1 MVMTERQ
8 SGGADIY
15 DAMYGESEDDLRP
28 LERGAMSLKTGSD
41 DEGGSDRYP
50 YSRINALQAEIKFRA
65 LYDFI
70 KDYLPKSHK
79 TKVLVNDL
87 VRLCQDM
94 LNAEANRRQLRFDI
108 EDVRAQYWVN
118 RAGKG
123 GAEHIERADELLD
136 RWGNADLLQ
145 IVIRRRRIREGLAA
159 VEHERARWHT
169 ATRKKELLEE
179 MATRLRQPA
188 YQYFQAR
195 KEQYDIMRELA
206 EDRARGIPIQD
217 FSNLI
222 TRIQEGKATEAEIL
236 MDAPWPFFEA
246 FDVCVQ
252 DADVD
257 NPHWDHIRQLQAA
270 AAKAQAA
277 RTRNRWKPRDEGS
290 DDA

>member
-1 MVMTERQ
+1 MVIGERER
-8 SGGADIY
+8 GGVDIY

-28 LERGAMSLKTGSD
+28 LDRGAMSLKMGSD
-41 DEGGSDRYP
+41 DGGGDDKYP

-70 KDYLPKSHK
+70 KDYLPKAHK

-118 RAGKG
+118 RAGKNG
-123 GAEHIERADELLD
+123 SEHIERADELLD

-145 IVIRRRRIREGLAA
+145 ILIRRKRIREDLAA

-179 MATRLRQPA
+179 MATRLPQAA

-236 MDAPWPFFEA
+236 MNAPWPFFEA

-270 AAKAQAA
+270 AAKAQQA
-277 RTRNRWKPRDEGS
+277 RNRNRWKPRDEGT

>member
-1 MVMTERQ
+1 MVMAER
-8 SGGADIY
+8 GGSDIY
-15 DAMYGESEDDLRP
+15 DTMYGESEDDLRP
-28 LERGAMSLKTGSD
+28 LERGAMSLRMGSE
-41 DEGGSDRYP
+41 DEGGDDRFP

-70 KDYLPKSHK
+70 KDYLPKAHR

-94 LNAEANRRQLRFDI
+94 MNADANRRQLRFDI
-108 EDVRAQYWVN
+108 EDIRAQYWVN
-118 RAGKG
+118 RAGKKG
-123 GAEHIERADELLD
+123 SEFIESADELLD

-145 IVIRRRRIREGLAA
+145 ILIRRKRIKEELPA

-179 MATRLRQPA
+179 MATRLPQAA

-206 EDRARGIPIQD
+206 EDRARGIPLQD

-222 TRIQEGKATEAEIL
+222 TRIQEGKASEAEIL
-236 MDAPWPFFEA
+236 MNAPWPFFEA

-252 DADVD
+252 DADVN
-257 NPHWDHIRQLQAA
+257 NPHWDHIRQLQAS
-270 AAKAQAA
+270 AAKAQASK
-277 RTRNRWKPRDEGS
+277 RRNKWSSRDEGG
-290 DDA
+290 DGDA